1 VGAYAD
7 AELPLF
13 NHGKAFVTTYSCTD
27 KSGNANVAGDQDGED
42 MRITKVVDTLAPTLR
57 INAQGMQE
65 INKYENDAYS
75 LRSSDN
81 SQNAFSDNQAAPG
94 QAGYVTANGRT
105 TAATTQV
112 EALKKMNSHYH
123 DKVLINEYDSLTGAG
138 SDDETETCNRSG
150 KIWRK
155 DWIAKDRALDA
166 HVPGG
171 SEDHWNVDSYV
182 IQHSAGFD
190 SDELVITNLEV
201 PYTGFSC
208 FDQCDGDL
216 THTAGESH
224 TGINNAKQ
232 GVTLSWHDGYQGI
245 QEHSC
250 GCQGN
255 TLSEGFKTLVPG
267 TYALKYSC
275 EDEAGHVTTKCRTIL
290 NEDHTKPIITVLEA
304 DQQTYEATR
313 SDNYVDAGATCS
325 DEVDGNISQDVE
337 VSGDVVNLARV
348 GVYTIK
354 YNCQDSA
361 ANTADEATRTVVVQ
375 DTSCP
380 SCVIS
385 EDNTEAADHSTRT
398 VSIEAS
404 FPYNDV
410 GAVATDSLQGSFGIC
425 SVWSNGVLKSSYKEI
440 VNVESTGTYYITY
453 RVKDSNGNWNDNT
466 GCTGGQTGANENKNV
481 RTVVII
487 DTLRP
492 VIQLKYNSQVI
503 HEGAASFA
511 TGSGNNNRGNNV
523 LTHTQVDSTGDP
535 VHLGDTYENPAHSSV
550 AQAPYTHTWSENMNL
565 MAEQATTS
573 SVNGWVVGAVGS
585 AVTGLALLG
594 YSLRKSAAP
603 VATSV
608 PV

>member
-1 VGAYAD
+1 MG
-7 AELPLF
+7 
-13 NHGKAFVTTYSCTD
+13 
-27 KSGNANVAGDQDGED
+27 
-42 MRITKVVDTLAPTLR
+42 KVVDTLAPTLR
-57 INAQGMQE
+57 INAQGMEQ

-81 SQNAFSDNQAAPG
+81 SQNAFSDKQGA
-94 QAGYVTANGRT
+94 YVVANGRT

-112 EALKKMNSHYH
+112 EVLKKMNSHHH

-138 SDDETETCNRSG
+138 SVDETETCNRSG

-171 SEDHWNVDSYV
+171 SDDHWNVDSYV

-201 PYTGFSC
+201 PYKGFAC

-216 THTAGESH
+216 THTAGEH
-224 TGINNAKQ
+224 TTGAEAHVGISNSNQ

-245 QEHSC
+245 QDHNC
-250 GCQGN
+250 GCQGA

-348 GVYTIK
+348 
-354 YNCQDSA
+354 
-361 ANTADEATRTVVVQ
+361 VVVQ

-380 SCVIS
+380 ACVITP
-385 EDNTEAADHSTRT
+385 DGGEATDTTHATQGET

-410 GAVATDSLQGSFGIC
+410 GAVATDGLQGSFGIC
-425 SVWSNGVLKSSYKEI
+425 SVWSNGVLKANYK
-440 VNVESTGTYYITY
+440 
-453 RVKDSNGNWNDNT
+453 
-466 GCTGGQTGANENKNV
+466 
-481 RTVVII
+481 
-487 DTLRP
+487 
-492 VIQLKYNSQVI
+492 
-503 HEGAASFA
+503 
-511 TGSGNNNRGNNV
+511 
-523 LTHTQVDSTGDP
+523 
-535 VHLGDTYENPAHSSV
+535 
-550 AQAPYTHTWSENMNL
+550 
-565 MAEQATTS
+565 
-573 SVNGWVVGAVGS
+573 
-585 AVTGLALLG
+585 
-594 YSLRKSAAP
+594 
-603 VATSV
+603 
-608 PV
+608 

>member
-1 VGAYAD
+1 MG
-7 AELPLF
+7 
-13 NHGKAFVTTYSCTD
+13 
-27 KSGNANVAGDQDGED
+27 
-42 MRITKVVDTLAPTLR
+42 KVVDTLAPTLR
-57 INAQGMQE
+57 INAQGMEQ

-81 SQNAFSDNQAAPG
+81 SQNAFSDKQGA
-94 QAGYVTANGRT
+94 YVVANGRT

-112 EALKKMNSHYH
+112 EVLKKMNSHHH

-138 SDDETETCNRSG
+138 SVDETETCNRSG

-155 DWIAKDRALDA
+155 DWIAKDRAFDA

-171 SEDHWNVDSYV
+171 SDDHWNVDSYV

-216 THTAGESH
+216 THTAGESGH
-224 TGINNAKQ
+224 LTGISNAKQ

-245 QEHSC
+245 QEHNC

-380 SCVIS
+380 SCVLS
-385 EDNTEAADHSTRT
+385 ADTTSAAVGAT

-404 FPYNDV
+404 FPYNDA

-425 SVWSNGVLKSSYKEI
+425 SVWSNGEMMISYKSI
-440 VNVESTGTYYITY
+440 VNVERTGVYEITY
-453 RVKDSNGNWNDNT
+453 RVKDSNGNWNDGT
-466 GCTGGQTGANENKNV
+466 SCSGGQTGSENV
-481 RTVVII
+481 RTVTIV

-492 VIQLKYNSQVI
+492 VIELKYNSQVI
-503 HEGAASFA
+503 HQSAKEFSLPAENSKTHLAKVG
-511 TGSGNNNRGNNV
+511 
-523 LTHTQVDSTGDP
+523 LTHSHTGAIHD
-535 VHLGDTYENPAHSSV
+535 GTGNPAGSF
-550 AQAPYTHTWSENMNL
+550 
-565 MAEQATTS
+565 MAEEASTS
-573 SVNGWVVGAVGS
+573 SVNGWVVGAVAS
-585 AVTGLALLG
+585 AVSGLALLG
-594 YSLRKSAAP
+594 YSLRKSAP